1 MTTMKLVAIAFAGL
15 ALMLAVVAG
24 ILIERE
30 NFVERGQGLQLLTIA
45 AVMAVGA
52 VVAAKGD

>member
-1 MTTMKLVAIAFAGL
+1 MKVIAIGFTGISL
-15 ALMLAVVAG
+15 LLAVVAG
-24 ILIERE
+24 VLIDRE

-52 VVAAKGD
+52 VVAAKGEKF